1 MAEFWERLAICIFA
15 TGFYFAA
22 GARMFGVM
30 QQCGYKNARFYA
42 WLKRRDNLWYNRL
55 CLFFLI
61 LLLLLNSK
69 VNHLIFMYLYR
80 ET

>member
-55 CLFFLI
+55 
-61 LLLLLNSK
+61 
-69 VNHLIFMYLYR
+69 
-80 ET
+80 

>member
-1 MAEFWERLAICIFA
+1 MAEFLERLAICIFA

-42 WLKRRDNLWYNRL
+42 WLKRRFCFYPARSPPFVF
-55 CLFFLI
+55 LFWALRGQGF
-61 LLLLLNSK
+61 
-69 VNHLIFMYLYR
+69 YP
-80 ET
+80 